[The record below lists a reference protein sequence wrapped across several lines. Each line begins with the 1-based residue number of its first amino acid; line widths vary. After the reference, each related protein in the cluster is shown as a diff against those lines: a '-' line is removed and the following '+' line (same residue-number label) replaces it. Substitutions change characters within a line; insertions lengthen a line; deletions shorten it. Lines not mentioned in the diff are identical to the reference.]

1 MNGRRKETPFQ
12 LVVDKKMSL
21 LLRLLV
27 KLHTVCDYELCFW
40 LSKFV
45 HEIREQD
52 GTYYP
57 PNTLYQICIGVQ
69 RYLRENG
76 LEGLNIFQDSQYKAF
91 QDSLDARMKNLTRSG
106 LGITVKQAKPILE
119 DEEEILWSKGLLG
132 DSDPKILV
140 NTLVFL
146 FGKYFAL
153 RSGEEHRSLSFAQLE
168 VVKGDETER
177 SWLRYSSFGE
187 KNFGGGLQHRRIKPK
202 IVEQHENISNPERCI
217 VRLTISIL
225 LSVPRICRKVIAF
238 TCHPKAIVKLM
249 TMCGLLSRL

>member
-1 MNGRRKETPFQ
+1 M
-12 LVVDKKMSL
+12 
-21 LLRLLV
+21 
-27 KLHTVCDYELCFW
+27 HIVCYYELCFW

-45 HEIREQD
+45 HEIRN

-57 PNTLYQICIGVQ
+57 PNTLYQIFVGVQ

-76 LEGLNIFQDSQYKAF
+76 FEGLNVFQDSQYKAF

-119 DEEEILWSKGLLG
+119 DEEDILWSKGLLG
-132 DSDPKILV
+132 DSDPKTLV

-146 FGKYFAL
+146 FGKYFSL

-177 SWLRYSSFGE
+177 SRLRYSSFGE

-217 VRLTISIL
+217 VRLYNKYINKCPKNMPQSNCFY
-225 LSVPRICRKVIAF
+225 LSPKRHCKVDDDVWFTKSPIGKNSLRKVVSDMCKTANIAN
-238 TCHPKAIVKLM
+238 I
-249 TMCGLLSRL
+249 